1 MPPPTGDLPEE
12 PPMPLDIS
20 ITRSAQLRPKPPAND
35 LGFGRF
41 FTDHMFLADCE
52 GGSWS
57 NGRVVPYGPLPLD
70 PAAAALHYG
79 QTLFEGMKA
88 YRGKNGRPLVFRPEL
103 HAARLNA
110 SAERLCMPTLPE
122 ADFHAALR
130 AFLEVDRDWIP
141 SAPGTALY
149 IRPAMI
155 ASEAFLGVRP
165 ARRYIFFIIASPVG
179 NYWGP
184 KPSALR
190 LWVETEAV
198 RAAKGG
204 VGAAKAGANYVASLL
219 TAEHAKAK
227 GYSQVLWLDS
237 THTHVEEVGT
247 MNVFF
252 RFGDTLV
259 TPPLDGSFLAGVTR
273 DSVLRLLRRWQV
285 PVEERP
291 VSMAEIAEAYD
302 RGTLKEVFGT
312 GTAAVIAP
320 VSELTWGKRSFKLD
334 DKRGAVAERA
344 FQAIN
349 ALTRSGEPDAEGW
362 LVEM

>member
-1 MPPPTGDLPEE
+1 MSLE
-12 PPMPLDIS
+12 IS
-20 ITRSAQLRPKPPAND
+20 IHRSKDRRPKPPASD

-41 FTDHMFLADCE
+41 FTDHMFLADYD
-52 GGSWS
+52 GGAWS

-88 YRGKNGRPLVFRPEL
+88 YRSKRGRPLVFRPEL

-110 SAERLCMPTLPE
+110 SAQRLCMPALPE
-122 ADFHAALR
+122 EDFHQALR
-130 AFLEVDRDWIP
+130 AFLDVDAAWIP
-141 SAPGTALY
+141 SASGTALY
-149 IRPAMI
+149 VRPAMI

-165 ARRYIFFIIASPVG
+165 SRRYTFFIIASPVG
-179 NYWGP
+179 SYWGP

-204 VGAAKAGANYVASLL
+204 IGAAKAGANYVASLL
-219 TAEHAKAK
+219 TAEHAKSK

-252 RFGDTLV
+252 RFGNTVV

-273 DSVLRLLRRWQV
+273 DSVLRLLRRWKV
-285 PVEERP
+285 PIEERP
-291 VSMAEIAEAYD
+291 VEMTEVAEVYD
-302 RGTLKEVFGT
+302 SGQLKEVFGT
-312 GTAAVIAP
+312 GTAAVISP
-320 VSELTWGKRSFKLD
+320 VSELTWGKRSFKLSD
-334 DKRGAVAERA
+334 QRGEVAERA
-344 FQAIN
+344 FRAITE
-349 ALTRSGEPDAEGW
+349 LTQSGEPDAEGW

>member
-1 MPPPTGDLPEE
+1 MS
-12 PPMPLDIS
+12 LDIS
-20 ITRSAQLRPKPPAND
+20 ITRSKQARPKPPASD

-41 FTDHMFLADCE
+41 FTDHMFLADCN

-88 YRGKNGRPLVFRPEL
+88 YRSKKGRALVFRPEL

-110 SAERLCMPTLPE
+110 SAKRLCMPSLPE

-130 AFLEVDRDWIP
+130 ALLDVDRDWIP
-141 SAPGTALY
+141 EGSGTALY
-149 IRPAMI
+149 LRPAMI
-155 ASEAFLGVRP
+155 ASEPFLGVRP
-165 ARRYIFFIIASPVG
+165 ASRYTFFIIASPVG

-184 KPSALR
+184 KPKALR

-198 RAAKGG
+198 RAATGG
-204 VGAAKAGANYVASLL
+204 LGAAKAGANYVAGML
-219 TAEHAKAK
+219 TAEQAKAQ

-252 RFGDTLV
+252 RFGETVV
-259 TPPLDGSFLAGVTR
+259 TPPLDGSLLAGVTR
-273 DSVLRLLRRWQV
+273 DSVLHLLRRWKV

-291 VSMAEIAEAYD
+291 VTMAEVAEAYD
-302 RGTLKEVFGT
+302 AGQLKEVFGT
-312 GTAAVIAP
+312 GTAAVISP
-320 VSELTWGKRSFKLD
+320 VSELTWGKRSLKLGD
-334 DKRGAVAERA
+334 QRGAVAERA
-344 FQAIN
+344 FQT
-349 ALTRSGEPDAEGW
+349 LTELTHSGGPDAEGW

>member
-1 MPPPTGDLPEE
+1 MS
-12 PPMPLDIS
+12 LDIS
-20 ITRSAQLRPKPPAND
+20 ITRSKQPRPKPPASD

-41 FTDHMFLADCE
+41 FTDHMFLADYDA
-52 GGSWS
+52 GSWS

-88 YRGKNGRPLVFRPEL
+88 YRSKTGRALVFRPDL

-130 AFLEVDRDWIP
+130 AFLEVDRGWIP
-141 SAPGTALY
+141 EAPGTALY

-165 ARRYIFFIIASPVG
+165 SRRYTFFIIASPVG

-184 KPSALR
+184 KPTALR

-219 TAEHAKAK
+219 TAEHAKAQ

-252 RFGDTLV
+252 RLDDTLV

-273 DSVLRLLRRWQV
+273 DSVLRLLRRWKV

-291 VSMAEIAEAYD
+291 VAMAEVADAYD
-302 RGTLKEVFGT
+302 KGQLKEVFGT
-312 GTAAVIAP
+312 GTAAVISP
-320 VSELTWGKRSFKLD
+320 VSELTWGKRSFKLGD
-334 DKRGAVAERA
+334 QRGPVAERA
-344 FQAIN
+344 FQAITQ
-349 ALTRSGEPDAEGW
+349 LTQSGAPDAEGW